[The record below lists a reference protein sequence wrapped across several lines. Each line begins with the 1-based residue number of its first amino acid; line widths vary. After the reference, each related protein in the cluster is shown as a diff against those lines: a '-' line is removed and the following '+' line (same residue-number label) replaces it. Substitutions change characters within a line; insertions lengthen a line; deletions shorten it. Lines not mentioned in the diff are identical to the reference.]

1 MITCP
6 KCTKEIA
13 DDSAHCG
20 YCGQEIKAKNEKKT
34 MFGMAALDG
43 AMLEK
48 AVQEAQAAKD
58 QAKKAEG
65 GLKLPKPSG
74 GLGSG
79 STPSPSASGGSA
91 GLKLPRPGQSADEVE
106 DVGLAK
112 TEMLEFNEE
121 ARADLRKAS
130 EAAAAAESHVQGAVD
145 DLGDTAAFDSDDVNA
160 QTAPTALPNFDEPA
174 GGVAFGQQDGF
185 GQQGGFGQQ
194 EVTPQGGFGQQGPV
208 PAPEGGFGQQ
218 AGFDQPPSAAPQDG
232 FPQPQGGDLPAHAP
246 EQAPKSKKGLFII
259 IGVVVLLG
267 TLGCLMGGVYLLMS
281 NLAG

>member
-13 DDSAHCG
+13 DDSVHCG

-74 GLGSG
+74 GLGAG
-79 STPSPSASGGSA
+79 STPSPSASGGGD
-91 GLKLPRPGQSADEVE
+91 GLKLPRPGQSADDVE

-130 EAAAAAESHVQGAVD
+130 EAAAAAGSHAVD
-145 DLGDTAAFDSDDVNA
+145 DLGDTAAFDADDVNSP
-160 QTAPTALPNFDEPA
+160 TAPSALPNFDEPA
-174 GGVAFGQQDGF
+174 GGVAFGQEDGF

-194 EVTPQGGFGQQGPV
+194 ETTPQGGFGQQDAAA
-208 PAPEGGFGQQ
+208 APQGGFGQQ

-232 FPQPQGGDLPAHAP
+232 FAQPQGGDLPAHAP
-246 EQAPKSKKGLFII
+246 EPAPKSKKGLFIA
-259 IGVVVLLG
+259 IGVVLLLG
-267 TLGCLMGGVYLLMS
+267 TMGCLMGGVYLLMS